1 MTKAFERLNNQP
13 VYGISD
19 IIVNDGGAVLSRKKC
34 KKIDEEY
41 LRTFS
46 FDEQEYRVTASLTDY
61 TKEMNKLS
69 QTYLKIRSFKNKLM
83 KEWKSI
89 PGIQSQ
95 AKHIE
100 VLIKESTLSI
110 ESLVERNKIF
120 SSININKKNLPFIKI
135 VKSNQFENYF
145 HKPSSDVKKNIGASP
160 KSPASDCLQIKEIYK
175 TKKSGFY
182 YIQPPCSFSPIRVF
196 CDFSI
201 TSHGLSIYIFN
212 NNQLPNTH
220 LDTLKIS
227 SFLDIRYHCAS
238 KGLYPIEINNLETT
252 KRIIQLL
259 TTYGWDLSFPSTIP
273 LGYDY
278 NCEKG
283 TCINSY
289 NSINRED
296 TDPILPYMIQ
306 LNNDNLSTEEEP
318 KNTIGLGFNR
328 DGTPYTFDL
337 KSSNITALV
346 CSTNY
351 DENNDDPSV
360 IKISCSDNL
369 LTNTKLDAEI
379 NSEIK
384 VSCPSFC
391 SQETKGD
398 IIGTGTY
405 SAESSICKAGIHAGV
420 IRDLHGGVLLV
431 KISSSKRRFIGSRK
445 SGITSKNSKHP
456 SGKTFILLKN
466 KEKCPIDFLKHLH
479 STSSS
484 FLELENGAL
493 NQLQITELEDLKSK
507 FHLEKLEN
515 DQLSDEI
522 SKLTKSAMDSMK
534 DTKNPPEEKIK
545 SSKKQEDKSLKEKK
559 ENKDFDAKDLFND
572 DKPISK
578 KAGSAEDF
586 DKKEKKLDSLK
597 VVKKEAKKAAKKSK
611 KIVKDLKKM
620 KKKLLKGKRK
630 GKKKGKKQKKKN
642 KKMLALKNLL
652 GALKNST
659 KIKKKPKKKYNQ
671 TSLLNTDKAIKLVR
685 TMRKEESK
693 EFIQFNNYGLFMNHV
708 INKFNSELSYSR
720 NPSALSIEVLK
731 NNYHSLRLSIKKLNE
746 LSKSIHTK
754 SNSRLKYTKNIHSKL
769 KDKYVSLDSSE
780 AYSLKYK
787 NLNSFWEKFDNKA
800 TDNGPSNVSIDIDLS
815 GI

>member
-1 MTKAFERLNNQP
+1 MTKAFERINNQP

-34 KKIDEEY
+34 KKIEEEY
-41 LRTFS
+41 LRNFS
-46 FDEQEYRVTASLTDY
+46 FDEQEYRVTSSLTDY
-61 TKEMNKLS
+61 VKELNKLS
-69 QTYLKIRSFKNKLM
+69 LTYIKLRSFKNKLM
-83 KEWKSI
+83 NEWKSI
-89 PGIQSQ
+89 PGTQSQ

-110 ESLVERNKIF
+110 ESLLERNKVF
-120 SSININKKNLPFIKI
+120 KSIDINKKNLHLIKI
-135 VKSNQFENYF
+135 VKNNQFENYF
-145 HKPSSDVKKNIGASP
+145 HKPSTDVKRNIGVSP
-160 KSPASDCLQIKEIYK
+160 KSPASDCFQIKEIYK
-175 TKKSGFY
+175 TKKSGYY

-196 CDFSI
+196 CDFSV
-201 TSHGLSIYIFN
+201 TPHGLSIYIFN

-220 LDTLKIS
+220 LDSLKIS

-238 KGLYPIEINNLETT
+238 KGLYPIEINNLDTT
-252 KRIIQLL
+252 KRITQLL
-259 TTYGWDLSFPSTIP
+259 TTYGWDLSFPLTIP

-296 TDPILPYMIQ
+296 TDPILPYLTQ
-306 LNNDNLSTEEEP
+306 LDNDNLSTEEEP

-337 KSSNITALV
+337 KNSNVTALV

-351 DENNDDPSV
+351 NENNEDPSV
-360 IKISCSDNL
+360 IKISCSDSL
-369 LTNTKLDAEI
+369 LTNPKLDSEI

-391 SQETKGD
+391 SQEAKGQ

-405 SAESSICKAGIHAGV
+405 SADSSICKAGIHAGI

-431 KISSSKRRFIGSRK
+431 KISPSKRKFIGSRK

-456 SGKTFILLKN
+456 SAKTFILLKN
-466 KEKCPIDFLKHLH
+466 KEKCPIDFLKHLY

-493 NQLQITELEDLKSK
+493 NQLQITELEDLKTK

-522 SKLTKSAMDSMK
+522 SKLTKSAMESLGEI
-534 DTKNPPEEKIK
+534 KNLPDEKNK
-545 SSKKQEDKSLKEKK
+545 SSQKQLDKSLKDEK
-559 ENKDFDAKDLFND
+559 DLDAKDSFKD
-572 DKPISK
+572 EKPNLK
-578 KAGSAEDF
+578 KDILDEDF
-586 DKKEKKLDSLK
+586 DKKDKKFNSLK
-597 VVKKEAKKAAKKSK
+597 AVKKAAKKAAKKSK
-611 KIVKDLKKM
+611 KIVKDLNKM
-620 KKKLLKGKRK
+620 KKKLLKGKKK
-630 GKKKGKKQKKKN
+630 GKKKGKNQKKKN

-671 TSLLNTDKAIKLVR
+671 TSLINTDKAIKLVR
-685 TMRKEESK
+685 TMRTEESK
-693 EFIQFNNYGLFMNHV
+693 EFTQFNNYGIFMNHV
-708 INKFNSELSYSR
+708 INKFNNELSYSR
-720 NPSALSIEVLK
+720 NPSVLSREVLK
-731 NNYHSLRLSIKKLNE
+731 NNYLSLMISIKKLNE
-746 LSKSIHTK
+746 LSKTIHMK
-754 SNSRLKYTKNIHSKL
+754 SNSRLEYTKSIHSKL
-769 KDKYVSLDSSE
+769 QDKYVSLESAE

-787 NLNSFWEKFDNKA
+787 SLNSFWEKYDNKA
-800 TDNGPSNVSIDIDLS
+800 SDNGPSNVSIAIDLS
-815 GI
+815 GVR